1 MRFTYQVR
9 DASGKIKEGEL
20 NAASSAEATKQ
31 LRQDGVYILALT
43 EAAARSGSGGAGLAL
58 FQRRV
63 SRADIIYLTNQ
74 LAIMV
79 DAGVPLSTALDGIAK
94 QAENPSLQRVMQTIQ
109 RDVEGGDDLS
119 AALAKHPKLFD
130 TMYVNLVK
138 ASEASGLLSQ
148 MLERIASQSR
158 KELETI
164 QKVRGALMY
173 PGAMFVMCV
182 GVCTFLLTFV
192 FPKLTPMFATRKLSL
207 PGPTKVMMFVSG
219 VLTEQWYWI
228 VAALVL
234 IVGAIIYV
242 RSQRWGRFGFDWLWL
257 HLPVF
262 GPLMTK
268 VALSR
273 SMRTLAT
280 TINAGV
286 PMLDALQLSGGT
298 ANNMLYE
305 ESWKNVADKVEAGK
319 QIHEVLEGNKLF
331 PATVVQMISS
341 GEKTGKLGMVLNK
354 VSDYFEREVETSI
367 KTATSMIEPLMVA
380 VMGGVIGTIAL
391 AMLLPIFKLSTGK

>member
-9 DASGKIKEGEL
+9 DSSGRIKDGEI
-20 NAASSAEATKQ
+20 NAASAADATRQ
-31 LRQDGVYILALT
+31 LRQDGFYILSLT
-43 EAAARSGSGGAGLAL
+43 EAAARAGSGSAALAI

-63 SRADIIYLTNQ
+63 SRADVIYVTNQ
-74 LAIMV
+74 LSIMV
-79 DAGVPLSTALDGIAK
+79 DAGVSLAAALDGIAK
-94 QAENPSLQRVMQTIQ
+94 QAENPTLQRVLQTIQ

-119 AALAKHPKLFD
+119 TALGKHPRLFD
-130 TMYVNLVK
+130 TTYVNLVK

-148 MLERIASQSR
+148 MLERIATQSR
-158 KELETI
+158 KELETR

-182 GVCTFLLTFV
+182 GVCIFLLTYV

-207 PGPTKVMMFVSG
+207 PGPTKVMLWVSG
-219 VLTEQWYWI
+219 ALTEQWYWI
-228 VAALVL
+228 LLGLAV
-234 IVGAIIYV
+234 IVGSILYV
-242 RSQRWGRFGFDWLWL
+242 RSRRWGRKSFDWMWL

-298 ANNMLYE
+298 ANNVLYE
-305 ESWKNVADKVEAGK
+305 ESWKDVADKVEAGK

-331 PATVVQMISS
+331 PPTVVQMISS
-341 GEKTGKLGMVLNK
+341 GEKTGKLGTVLNK
-354 VSDYFEREVETSI
+354 VSDYFDREVETSI
-367 KTATSMIEPLMVA
+367 KTATSLIEPLMVA
-380 VMGGVIGTIAL
+380 SMGGVIGTIAL

>member
-9 DASGKIKEGEL
+9 DATGRIKEGEIKA
-20 NAASSAEATKQ
+20 NDAADATRQ
-31 LRQDGVYILALT
+31 LRKDGLYILALDV
-43 EAAARSGSGGAGLAL
+43 AATRPGSGGMGLAL

-74 LAIMV
+74 LSIMV
-79 DAGVPLSTALDGIAK
+79 DAGVSLAAALDGIAK
-94 QAENPSLQRVMQTIQ
+94 QTENPTLQKVLTSVQ

-119 AALAKHPKLFD
+119 TALAKYPKLFD
-130 TMYVNLVK
+130 TTYVNLVK
-138 ASEASGLLSQ
+138 ASEASGLLAQ
-148 MLERIASQSR
+148 MLDRISQQSR
-158 KELETI
+158 KELETR

-173 PGAMFVMCV
+173 PGFMFVMCV
-182 GVCTFLLTFV
+182 NVCIFLLTYV
-192 FPKLTPMFATRKLSL
+192 FPKLTPMFTIRKLSL
-207 PGPTKVMMFVSG
+207 PTPTKVMLWISDALVH
-219 VLTEQWYWI
+219 QWYWI
-228 VAALVL
+228 LLGLAV
-234 IVGAIIYV
+234 IVGSILYV
-242 RSQRWGRFGFDWLWL
+242 RSQRWGRRGFDWLWL
-257 HLPVF
+257 HLPIF

-298 ANNMLYE
+298 ANNLLYE
-305 ESWKNVADKVEAGK
+305 ESWKDVADKVESGK

-331 PATVVQMISS
+331 PPTVVQMISS

-354 VSDYFEREVETSI
+354 VSDYYDREVETSI
-367 KTATSMIEPLMVA
+367 KTATSLIEPLMVA
-380 VMGGVIGTIAL
+380 GMGGIIGTIAL